1 MQAGPLQIQAALH
14 KNCWIIATQWF
25 KAKPKSIF
33 PFKGSLINQD
43 MSSLQGVPTFYVT
56 GFDNAGPFSLK
67 HYSFS
72 KIQPWLIST
81 LYLLCFKRIGSSVFI
96 QIVGQTSLVQHL
108 LKEYCKI
115 SWRS

>member
-1 MQAGPLQIQAALH
+1 MQTGPLQIQAALH
-14 KNCWIIATQWF
+14 KNCWIIAQWF

-33 PFKGSLINQD
+33 TFKGDLINQD

-56 GFDNAGPFSLK
+56 GFDFAGLFSLK

-81 LYLLCFKRIGSSVFI
+81 LYLLGFKNSESSVVT
-96 QIVGQTSLVQHL
+96 QIVRQTSLVQNL
-108 LKEYCKI
+108 LKGHA
-115 SWRS
+115 